1 MRAALLHLFLITVAI
16 LVTSCGQIK
25 NTTDI
30 EDNLNKIITN
40 KQYMVS
46 SNPND
51 YIKNQ
56 LSAYKEILG
65 MGDEALAYLTK
76 ELRTSDQN
84 GLREWIMAKASEDI
98 LKDRSS
104 VKEWATGKEWIK
116 KYDESK

>member
-1 MRAALLHLFLITVAI
+1 MRAALLQLILITVTI
-16 LVTSCGQIK
+16 LITGCGQNK
-25 NTTDI
+25 SATGI

-76 ELRTSDQN
+76 ELRTSDQD
-84 GLREWIMAKASEDI
+84 GLREWVMAKACEDI
-98 LKDRSS
+98 LKDHSS